1 MTGNESVSAIWST
14 GDRRLDAH
22 APQQVELGLVLRL
35 DRAEQGDVALSLG
48 HLGLAH
54 VEQRGLAHL
63 VARLGERQEVGVPRH
78 LLPGDRDLGGRL
90 QGGQVLGRDLR
101 PQRDAG
107 AADVL
112 VGGALQRL
120 LLAPGR

>member
-1 MTGNESVSAIWST
+1 MRAIWST

-22 APQQVELGLVLRL
+22 PAQQVELGLVLGL
-35 DRAEQGDVALSLG
+35 HRAEQGDVALPLG
-48 HLGLAH
+48 HLRLPH

-78 LLPGDRDLGGRL
+78 LLPGDGHLGGRL
-90 QGGQVLGRDLR
+90 KGGQVLGRDLG

-112 VGGALQRL
+112 VGGPLQRL
-120 LLAPGR
+120 LLGRAR